1 MRMLQRLAI
10 IATLGLALAA
20 QAQPTSRT
28 PDVGFVPTPEDVVA
42 GMLRLAKVKRSDVVY
57 DLGSGDGRIPIAAVQ
72 MFKAKSAVGIDI
84 DPQRIREANENLRKA
99 SVGDRVRFLNQDLFT
114 TPIGEA
120 TVVTLYLL
128 QSLNEK
134 LMPKLQKELKPGSRV
149 VSQSFSMGA
158 QWPAD
163 EAIQVEG
170 RSVYLWIIK

>member
-1 MRMLQRLAI
+1 M
-10 IATLGLALAA
+10 
-20 QAQPTSRT
+20 
-28 PDVGFVPTPEDVVA
+28 
-42 GMLRLAKVKRSDVVY
+42 
-57 DLGSGDGRIPIAAVQ
+57 
-72 MFKAKSAVGIDI
+72 
-84 DPQRIREANENLRKA
+84 
-99 SVGDRVRFLNQDLFT
+99 RFLNQDLFT

-128 QSLNEK
+128 RSLNEK

-163 EAIQVEG
+163 QTIQAEG